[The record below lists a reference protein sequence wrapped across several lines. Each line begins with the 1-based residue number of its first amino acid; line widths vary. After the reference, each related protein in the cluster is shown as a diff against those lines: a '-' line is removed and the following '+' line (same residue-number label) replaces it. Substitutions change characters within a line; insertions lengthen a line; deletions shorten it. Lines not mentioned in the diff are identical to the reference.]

1 MYHSCFILK
10 YLNVVDWLYIGSMYH
25 KLRRIELKRW
35 KLHVMLGS
43 SKSLFAQQH
52 AHNELK

>member
-25 KLRRIELKRW
+25 KVRRIELKRW

-52 AHNELK
+52 EHNELK